1 MQSKFNAFKSKSRIR
16 STFLILTA
24 IAFWVILPYFLQFG
38 ATVSHADENDNLP
51 NLVAVLS
58 GAPATTTAASGLSTY
73 FVRTVGTT
81 TVRELNVNVQ
91 GVTAP
96 TGTQL
101 GVFLNTTQIGMMML
115 DSTGRAHLTLS
126 TATPNTTVPMVVSG
140 NTLSVKNGA
149 ATVAS
154 GIFSA
159 PATPSPTVSPSH
171 SPTGTPIPST
181 HLFASLSGSAI
192 GGIVPRGIGVYET
205 EGTGRELN
213 VFINYVNLPNNTALS
228 VMLGNSL
235 IGSIT
240 VNNRSGRLE
249 LSTEDGG
256 TVPTV
261 TNGAVLTLKMER
273 QPFFREH
280 FQIRRR
286 LRLRTLRRP

>member
-51 NLVAVLS
+51 NLVAVLAS
-58 GAPATTTAASGLSTY
+58 SPANSASGLSTY

-101 GVFLNTTQIGMMML
+101 GVFLNTTQIGMMTL

-140 NTLSVKNGA
+140 NTLTVKNGT
-149 ATVAS
+149 ATILS

-192 GGIVPRGIGVYET
+192 GGIVPRGIGVYEV
-205 EGTGRELN
+205 EGTDRELH
-213 VFINYVNLPNNTALS
+213 VFINYVKP
-228 VMLGNSL
+228 SL
-235 IGSIT
+235 KT
-240 VNNRSGRLE
+240 
-249 LSTEDGG
+249 
-256 TVPTV
+256 
-261 TNGAVLTLKMER
+261 
-273 QPFFREH
+273 H
-280 FQIRRR
+280 
-286 LRLRTLRRP
+286 